1 MLVRTEPA
9 CRWDVLLGGAND
21 YHRGGVRRIVV
32 GFVTDTGDD
41 LKTTKLLMNRKF
53 YRFAYTNPP
62 GEGRPR
68 LHQLRDGAA
77 FSELAVS
84 LCHLGYDYGTVI
96 HNYRNHRQPADQFR
110 FLRQGDVIVMTT
122 RPPLSDF
129 LGDPEKK
136 NEDKDKRYVSRS
148 HDHLEN
154 ALFKDLER
162 FFSHVSRYSVLLA
175 EETKKLLP
183 PDWQAMA
190 TLNFHTKGKATIR
203 SMEVFAGGRNRTVKA
218 PKEFNAVGCFVNLK
232 QISGYPCGAIV
243 SFSMGGYENLLWNR
257 IVRLRFGEWL
267 KKPVFAFVGL
277 SLPEEP
283 PQPLTP
289 EIADNA
295 HARVL
300 IERWLENGE

>member
-1 MLVRTEPA
+1 MVSFPT
-9 CRWDVLLGGAND
+9 GT
-21 YHRGGVRRIVV
+21 
-32 GFVTDTGDD
+32 TDETS
-41 LKTTKLLMNRKF
+41 TAKLFMTRKF

-68 LHQLRDGAA
+68 LHMVRDGAA

-96 HNYRNHRQPADQFR
+96 HNYRNHRQPADQFA
-110 FLRQGDVIVMTT
+110 FLNQGDMIIMTT

-129 LGDPEKK
+129 PGDPGQK

-154 ALFKDLER
+154 ALFKELEP
-162 FFSHVSRYSVLLA
+162 FFSHVSRYHVVLSD
-175 EETKKLLP
+175 EMKKLLP
-183 PDWQAMA
+183 ADSLAMG

-203 SMEVFAGGRNRTVKA
+203 SMEVFAGGRARTMKA
-218 PKEFNAVGCFVNLK
+218 PKEFNAVGCFLHLK
-232 QISGYPCGAIV
+232 QIGGYPCGAVV

-267 KKPVFAFVGL
+267 KSPVFAFVGL
-277 SLPEEP
+277 KVPEEP

-289 EIADNA
+289 EIADKA

-300 IERWLENGE
+300 IERWLEKGK

>member
-1 MLVRTEPA
+1 ML
-9 CRWDVLLGGAND
+9 
-21 YHRGGVRRIVV
+21 
-32 GFVTDTGDD
+32 
-41 LKTTKLLMNRKF
+41 

-62 GEGRPR
+62 SEGRLR
-68 LHQLRDGAA
+68 LHQVRDGAA

-96 HNYRNHRQPADQFR
+96 HNYRNHGQPADQFT
-110 FLRQGDVIVMTT
+110 FLHPGDLIVMTT

-129 LGDPEKK
+129 PGDPGQK

-154 ALFKDLER
+154 ALFKELER
-162 FFSHVSRYSVLLA
+162 FFDHVSRYHVVLSHDVREFLPA
-175 EETKKLLP
+175 ESL
-183 PDWQAMA
+183 AMA

-203 SMEVFAGGRNRTVKA
+203 SMEVFAGGRTRTVKA
-218 PKEFNAVGCFVNLK
+218 PKEFNAVGCFLHLR
-232 QISGYPCGAIV
+232 QINGYPCGAVV

-277 SLPEEP
+277 NVPEEP

-289 EIADNA
+289 EIADKA

-300 IERWLENGE
+300 TERWLENEN